1 MKNHFSEPEQYMPG
15 MDTPV
20 NPSVKVK
27 IDASTGDVSFEI
39 PADINLAYLK
49 GVLATIMEGLQ
60 NNGDEKYGDGGRCC
74 SDSPCVKEYDVFI
87 SHASED
93 KQPLVEELVGCLKTE
108 GIRVWYDKD
117 NIDWGDRFRAKID
130 EGLEKAQY
138 GIIILSPD
146 YIRAEK
152 YWTKAEL
159 DALIQIESA
168 TGRKVL
174 LPVWHHL
181 SKNEVIAFSPLFASR
196 SALNTATMT
205 IAEIAANVKKIISD
219 DS

>member
-1 MKNHFSEPEQYMPG
+1 MKNHLSEPEQHMPG

-20 NPSVKVK
+20 NPSVKFKVE
-27 IDASTGDVSFEI
+27 ASTGNVSFEV
-39 PADINLAYLK
+39 PADIDLAYLK
-49 GVLATIMEGLQ
+49 GVLTTIMGSLQ
-60 NNGDEKYGDGGRCC
+60 DNSDGDRCC

>member
-1 MKNHFSEPEQYMPG
+1 MKSHFNEPEQHMPG

-20 NPSVKVK
+20 NPSVKFK
-27 IDASTGDVSFEI
+27 IEASTGNVSFEV
-39 PADINLAYLK
+39 PADVNLAYLK
-49 GVLATIMEGLQ
+49 GVLATVMESLQ
-60 NNGDEKYGDGGRCC
+60 DNSDGGRCC
-74 SDSPCVKEYDVFI
+74 PDTPRTKEYDVFI

-93 KQPLVEELVGCLKTE
+93 KQPLVEELVSRLKAE

-117 NIDWGDRFRAKID
+117 NINWGDRFRAKID

-146 YIRAEK
+146 YVKEDK

-159 DALIQIESA
+159 DALFQIEST
-168 TGRKVL
+168 TGKKVL

>member
-1 MKNHFSEPEQYMPG
+1 MKSHFNEPEQHMSG

-20 NPSVKVK
+20 NPSVKFK
-27 IDASTGDVSFEI
+27 IEASTGNISFEV
-39 PADINLAYLK
+39 PADVDLAYLK
-49 GVLATIMEGLQ
+49 GVLATIMESLQ
-60 NNGDEKYGDGGRCC
+60 DNSDGDRCC
-74 SDSPCVKEYDVFI
+74 PDTLRTKEYDVFI

-93 KQPLVEELVGCLKTE
+93 KQPLVEELVSRLKAE

-117 NIDWGDRFRAKID
+117 NINWGDRFRAKID

-146 YIRAEK
+146 YVKEDK

-159 DALIQIESA
+159 DALFQIEST
-168 TGRKVL
+168 TGKKVL

-205 IAEIAANVKKIISD
+205 MASVLIGFDIL
-219 DS
+219 